1 MNPVRLLAKPIEEDS
16 NFEIFLVLIE
26 VISIG
31 KSNEMK
37 ISTNWLKDFVTLAPP
52 FTRIAERLTLA
63 GLEVKKC
70 ETLTQPADTLFEIE
84 ITSNRP
90 DWLSH
95 WGVAREIAAV
105 ENLSLKNPVVEPET
119 GRMPPPGWKIHIK
132 DAAGCPYYTGVL
144 IEGITETKTPDFI
157 VNRLLACGIR
167 SINLVVDITNY
178 VLLEIGQPLHA
189 FDADLIQGKEI
200 QVRKPKQGEKFT
212 VINGAQIE
220 LKSDDLVIADN
231 EHAVALAGVMGGKD
245 SEINERTRNVFLESA
260 FFNPGRIRKT
270 SRSHQL
276 SSESSYRFERRVDP
290 EAVDVG
296 RSRAVALIQKYG
308 KPRHISAVIKAG
320 EKPQLDVKTIHLR
333 AEEVTQ
339 VLGVEVKPSQI
350 ALFLTRLG
358 LQVKQHSPGSPDSHG
373 VNETGMMSGQSRSP
387 LIFNKERGSWTV
399 GIPSYRPDLIRSID
413 LVEEVARIFG
423 YDNIPETLPAR
434 PPLSVNENSRLLLE
448 RKIRQFLSGAGLSET
463 VTFSLI
469 SEDGLDIKKDLHH
482 AVQIVNP
489 LQHGLHWMR
498 PTFVTSLLN
507 VIRKNINAGA
517 DSVQIFEIAN
527 IYSAPDASKHPVEER
542 ICAIALYGKKAAQNW
557 LDAARAVTF
566 YDVKGYVE
574 SILKSAGCNEL
585 CVAKCEKSYLEA
597 NEAEAIRIWQTPIA
611 FLGEVSAELLKKW
624 DLKEPVFYAEI
635 SLENLV
641 AQAQRIRTF
650 KEWPRY
656 PAIERD
662 LSLVVK
668 ESVKSGDLMRE
679 IQGMGQGLIREV
691 RLFDLF
697 RGKRVP
703 EGFKNLAFR
712 IVYQSPERTLV
723 SDDIQKV
730 HEQIAQTLVQ
740 KYQVSF
746 QGS

>member
-1 MNPVRLLAKPIEEDS
+1 
-16 NFEIFLVLIE
+16 
-26 VISIG
+26 
-31 KSNEMK
+31 MK

-52 FTRIAERLTLA
+52 FARIAERLTLA

-70 ETLTQPADTLFEIE
+70 EALTQPADTLFEIE

-105 ENLSLKNPVVEPET
+105 ENISLKNPVVDPDT
-119 GRMPPPGWKIHIK
+119 GRTPPPGWKIHIK

-144 IEGITETKTPDFI
+144 IEGITENKTPDFI

-178 VLLEIGQPLHA
+178 VLLEVGQPLHA

-200 QVRKPKQGEKFT
+200 LVRKPKQGEKFT

-220 LKSDDLVIADN
+220 LKADDLVIADS
-231 EHAVALAGVMGGKD
+231 ERAVALAGVMGGKD

-270 SRSHQL
+270 SRAHQL

-296 RSRAVALIQKYG
+296 RSRAVSLIQKYG

-320 EKPQLDVKTIHLR
+320 EKPQLEVKTIHLR
-333 AEEVTQ
+333 SEDVTQ

-350 ALFLTRLG
+350 ALILTRLG
-358 LQVKQHSPGSPDSHG
+358 LQVKQHGSEAPAVS
-373 VNETGMMSGQSRSP
+373 NR
-387 LIFNKERGSWTV
+387 ERGGSWTV
-399 GIPSYRPDLIRSID
+399 GIPSYRPDLTRAID
-413 LVEEVARIFG
+413 LVEEIARIYGFE
-423 YDNIPETLPAR
+423 NIPETLPAR
-434 PPLSVNENSRLLLE
+434 PPFSVSENPRLSLE
-448 RKIRQFLSGAGLSET
+448 RKVRYFLSGAGLSET
-463 VTFSLI
+463 VTFSLV
-469 SEDGLDIKKDLHH
+469 SEDGLDPKQDLQQ

-498 PTFVTSLLN
+498 PTLVTSLLN
-507 VIRKNINAGA
+507 VIKKNVNAGA
-517 DSVQIFEIAN
+517 DSIQIFEIAN
-527 IYSAPDASKHPVEER
+527 IYGAPPASKHPVEER
-542 ICAIALYGKKAAQNW
+542 TCAIALYGKKAAQTW

-566 YDVKGYVE
+566 YDLKGYVE
-574 SILKSAGCNEL
+574 AILASAGCQEL
-585 CVAKCEKSYLEA
+585 CVAKIEKSYFA
-597 NEAEAIRIWQTPIA
+597 GQSAEAIRLWQTPLA
-611 FLGEVSAELLKKW
+611 FLGEVSGDLLKKW
-624 DLKEPVFYAEI
+624 DLKEPVYYAEI

-641 AQAQRIRTF
+641 QHACRTPTF

-668 ESVKSGDLMRE
+668 EAVKSGGPDAGDPGNGAG
-679 IQGMGQGLIREV
+679 I
-691 RLFDLF
+691 D
-697 RGKRVP
+697 P
-703 EGFKNLAFR
+703 
-712 IVYQSPERTLV
+712 
-723 SDDIQKV
+723 
-730 HEQIAQTLVQ
+730 
-740 KYQVSF
+740 
-746 QGS
+746 